1 MHILE
6 YENYEETKKHYDTDF
21 SYNTYPCSIPLDFPC
36 VPLHWHRETE
46 IIYVKS
52 GRGMVNVDGISYPV
66 VKDSIVFILPGR
78 LHSIAQY
85 ESEAFS
91 YENIIFDMQML
102 IPKEGDFS
110 PPAKFPRRFSGFNRP
125 GSESAPRCSNLP

>member
-1 MHILE
+1 
-6 YENYEETKKHYDTDF
+6 
-21 SYNTYPCSIPLDFPC
+21 
-36 VPLHWHRETE
+36 
-46 IIYVKS
+46 
-52 GRGMVNVDGISYPV
+52 MVNVDGISYPV

-102 IPKEGDFS
+102 IPKEGDTMSFNFFHRLQN
-110 PPAKFPRRFSGFNRP
+110 FPEDFPVLIDR

>member
-1 MHILE
+1 MIRIFPIILILARFRWIFRVCRC
-6 YENYEETKKHYDTDF
+6 TGT
-21 SYNTYPCSIPLDFPC
+21 
-36 VPLHWHRETE
+36 VETE

-91 YENIIFDMQML
+91 YENIIFD
-102 IPKEGDFS
+102 IADVNPK
-110 PPAKFPRRFSGFNRP
+110 RRGYDVF
-125 GSESAPRCSNLP
+125 

>member
-52 GRGMVNVDGISYPV
+52 GRGMVNV
-66 VKDSIVFILPGR
+66 R
-78 LHSIAQY
+78 
-85 ESEAFS
+85 SE
-91 YENIIFDMQML
+91 E
-102 IPKEGDFS
+102 
-110 PPAKFPRRFSGFNRP
+110 RRY
-125 GSESAPRCSNLP
+125 SAGQTSFHCAV